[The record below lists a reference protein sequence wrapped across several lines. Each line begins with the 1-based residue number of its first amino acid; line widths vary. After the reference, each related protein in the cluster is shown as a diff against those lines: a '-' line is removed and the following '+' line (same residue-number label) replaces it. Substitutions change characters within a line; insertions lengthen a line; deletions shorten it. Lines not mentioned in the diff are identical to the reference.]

1 LIDFEAQSLKF
12 IIGHNK
18 KGYAAGTVVCA
29 AAVAAA
35 VYFGKYYTGWFGVP
49 GTEDLFFLDRGDF
62 LENTWV
68 RQEDGYLYADEN
80 AQMSRGQMTI
90 DGNIYVFGQDG
101 RMLTGWL
108 DTEAGLMHLRG
119 SGKASRGWEMID
131 GVVYYFDDDGIRQS
145 GWLGLSDGTYYLEE
159 DGARVTGWNEI
170 DGYRYYFDADGVM
183 QTGWLNVD
191 SKWYLMADSG
201 KMLTGDQAEGGKFYH
216 LNDDGTLYY
225 GWLDT
230 EEGKRYYLK
239 TGEAAEGWT
248 EIDGEKYYFGDDLL
262 LKTGFVLIDDE
273 VYYFEE
279 DGTIREGWHEA
290 VRDADDEDEDSES
303 EDSEDADDAGS
314 EDSEDAGSE
323 DSEDAGSE
331 DSEDAGSEDSED
343 AGSEDSEDAEN
354 TDDEDS
360 ILNDYG
366 YEDFYVLY
374 DGCVLDFDAEEG
386 DFGRFLVR
394 KAGIDV
400 GVHTTKEREDYQKIV
415 DEEDSAVAVKERRD
429 IEYVIADRKSQG
441 FDLTEIKE
449 GDCAYLIR
457 GKAEIMKYTC
467 SRVCIGTNTG
477 SDVVDDEENSLF
489 RQNEGGLCAYS
500 SAGQED
506 PAKVIVTFWE
516 PDDSSEEESE

>member
-1 LIDFEAQSLKF
+1 MIDFEAQSLKF

-18 KGYAAGTVVCA
+18 KGYAAGAVVCTA
-29 AAVAAA
+29 AIAAA
-35 VYFGKYYTGWFGVP
+35 VYFGKFYTGWFGVP
-49 GTEDLFFLDRGDF
+49 GTEDLFFIDRGDF

-108 DTEAGLMHLRG
+108 DTEAGRMHLRG
-119 SGKASRGWEMID
+119 SGKASRGWEMVD
-131 GVVYYFDDDGIRQS
+131 GVVYYFDSDGIRQS
-145 GWLGLSDGTYYLEE
+145 GWLGLHEGTYYLEE
-159 DGARVTGWNEI
+159 DGARVTGWKEI
-170 DGYRYYFDADGVM
+170 DGCRYYFDEDGAM

-201 KMLTGDQAEGGKFYH
+201 EMLTGDQKEGGKSYH
-216 LNDDGTLYY
+216 LNDDGTRYY

-230 EEGKRYYLK
+230 EEGRRYYLE

-279 DGTIREGWHEA
+279 DGTVEEGWHEA
-290 VRDADDEDEDSES
+290 VRDADDEDSED
-303 EDSEDADDAGS
+303 EDSEDENTEDEES
-314 EDSEDAGSE
+314 EDENTGDEESGDEDAGSDDTE
-323 DSEDAGSE
+323 DSENA
-331 DSEDAGSEDSED
+331 
-343 AGSEDSEDAEN
+343 
-354 TDDEDS
+354 DDESS
-360 ILNDYG
+360 ILDDYG
-366 YEDFYVLY
+366 YEAFYVLY

-386 DFGRFLVR
+386 DFGRLLIR

-400 GVHTTKEREDYQKIV
+400 GVYTAKEREDYQKIV
-415 DEEDSAVAVKERRD
+415 DKEDSAVAVKERRD
-429 IEYVIADRKSQG
+429 VEYVIADRKSQG
-441 FDLTEIKE
+441 FDLSEIRE

-457 GKAEIMKYTC
+457 GRAEIMKYTC

-477 SDVVDDEENSLF
+477 KDVVDDEENSLF

-500 SAGQED
+500 SAGQDD
-506 PAKVIVTFWE
+506 PAKVVVTFWDV
-516 PDDSSEEESE
+516 DDSDEEGSE